1 MVLLGKLVAGI
12 NQNKA
17 KVEDDSLELWMIAR
31 LQMKCL
37 ILVLS
42 LLEMR
47 DVREN
52 NSIIKRIMRT
62 LPMNVLERHLL

>member
-1 MVLLGKLVAGI
+1 MVLLGKLGGGI
-12 NQNKA
+12 NQS
-17 KVEDDSLELWMIAR
+17 KVKEEDDSLELWMIAR

>member
-1 MVLLGKLVAGI
+1 
-12 NQNKA
+12 
-17 KVEDDSLELWMIAR
+17 
-31 LQMKCL
+31 MKCL
-37 ILVLS
+37 VLVLS

-62 LPMNVLERHLL
+62 LPIHVLERHLVKIYTKFETIYEDDYRLECL